1 MPTLETPEFTLTLDD
16 DWVQVIADTT
26 DRYVFESPLRD
37 TSLTISTDPMLTGDD
52 ELDAVARK
60 LADHRIETHL
70 TAAQS
75 HGWLFDMVDPVIV
88 SQDWGRMVAYHGALR
103 AGGAFSFVGLVM
115 PAGVVSL
122 FAESETASADSLDA
136 ILGEVAAGME
146 I

>member
-1 MPTLETPEFTLTLDD
+1 MPTLETPEFTLTLGD
-16 DWVQVIADTT
+16 DWVQVINDTT

-37 TSLTISTDPMLTGDD
+37 ASLTISTDPMPTGGD

-60 LADHRIETHL
+60 LADHRIESHL
-70 TAAQS
+70 AAART

-88 SQDWGRMVAYHGALR
+88 GQDWGRMVAYHGRLH
-103 AGGAFSFVGLVM
+103 AGGAFSFVGLVL
-115 PAGVVSL
+115 AKGVVSL
-122 FAESETASADSLDA
+122 FAESETASADTLDA